1 MLAGLGGQNE
11 GYKSKTCVC
20 GWLGLSGVAPDWGR
34 GSEMIGP
41 GFGKLRPKGQISF
54 QISGFGMSDERDR
67 GRSD

>member
-1 MLAGLGGQNE
+1 MRGT
-11 GYKSKTCVC
+11 SRRRVC
-20 GWLGLSGVAPDWGR
+20 GWLGLSGVALDWER

-54 QISGFGMSDERDR
+54 QISGFGMSDKRDG